1 MSRLAALFLVVVGG
15 VALADTSE
23 PPASPPKTEQ
33 APQAAPAKSSNFPL
47 KVVKILSDSE
57 QALLFDNGKHRHVL
71 VEVGDSVGD
80 YIVAVISTDAVLL
93 KGKDV
98 PVEVELASPDKKPTP
113 AKKADDKPVAKP
125 DVKQETKA
133 APDKD
138 AAPQNPY
145 EPGEEKAKEVP
156 KPEKSSEAEG
166 APSDP
171 YAEVEATE
179 DQTVVATHWGAPEEE
194 EAKPEPPKPAET
206 KLAKKDVNAA
216 LLDFTQLVGSIDGTW
231 IPQGLKLDKVKA
243 GSIFAKAGLLAGDVV
258 VSVDGQPMQTIDDA
272 ADLYARAGNMKQSN
286 VQILRAG
293 KEQTLRVAIQ

>member
-1 MSRLAALFLVVVGG
+1 
-15 VALADTSE
+15 
-23 PPASPPKTEQ
+23 
-33 APQAAPAKSSNFPL
+33 
-47 KVVKILSDSE
+47 
-57 QALLFDNGKHRHVL
+57 
-71 VEVGDSVGD
+71 
-80 YIVAVISTDAVLL
+80 VLL

-98 PVEVELASPDKKPTP
+98 PVEVELASPDKKPP
-113 AKKADDKPVAKP
+113 AKKAEDKPVAKP
-125 DVKQETKA
+125 DAKQETKA
-133 APDKD
+133 APAKDD

-145 EPGEEKAKEVP
+145 DPGDEKANEAP
-156 KPEKSSEAEG
+156 KPEKSSETEG

-179 DQTVVATHWGAPEEE
+179 DQTVVATHWGATEEE
-194 EAKPEPPKPAET
+194 QAKPEPPKSAET